1 VTVIV
6 AASMA
11 DAVAKFNQHSPRFVL
26 SILSDD
32 ESEVTWAWENSE
44 SPFFGDGFTRWVD
57 GQFALERPE
66 LGLANWQ
73 HGRLLGRGGVLSGDA
88 VHSIRL
94 RVRQTNPELHR

>member
-1 VTVIV
+1 M
-6 AASMA
+6 S
-11 DAVAKFNQHSPRFVL
+11 KFNTHSPRFVL
-26 SILSDD
+26 SVVSEDDD
-32 ESEVTWAWENSE
+32 EVVWAWENSE

-73 HGRLLGRGGVLSGDA
+73 NGRLLGRGGVLSGDA

-94 RVRQTNPELHR
+94 RVRQTDPDLRR